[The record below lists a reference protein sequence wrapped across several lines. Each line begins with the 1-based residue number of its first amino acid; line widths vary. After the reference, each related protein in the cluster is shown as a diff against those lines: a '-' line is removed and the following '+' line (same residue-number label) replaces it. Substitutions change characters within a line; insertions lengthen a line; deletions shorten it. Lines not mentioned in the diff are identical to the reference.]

1 MNGSKFRAMLLL
13 VLTFA
18 AGTAAG
24 VAADRF
30 HLLPGT
36 ARAEETTASGEERRE
51 GRRERQTTIERFADD
66 LGLSAE
72 QRAEID
78 EILDHYRASVRF
90 LWSEVR
96 PRYRTVIDSARTQI
110 EAVLT
115 PEQVID
121 YRVLLEERSSR
132 REGNRDQGD
141 RAREGDEPT
150 REDSEDDDATSD
162 ATSR

>member
-1 MNGSKFRAMLLL
+1 MLLL

-36 ARAEETTASGEERRE
+36 ARAEETTAPGEERRE
-51 GRRERQTTIERFADD
+51 GRRERQTTIERFADE
-66 LGLSAE
+66 LGLTTE
-72 QRAEID
+72 QRVEID
-78 EILDHYRASVRF
+78 EILDHYRASLKF

-96 PRYRTVIDSARTQI
+96 PRYRTLIDSVRTQI

-115 PEQVID
+115 PEQVMD
-121 YRVLLEERSSR
+121 YRALLEERSSR
-132 REGNRDQGD
+132 REGSRDQGE
-141 RAREGDEPT
+141 RVREGDQ
-150 REDSEDDDATSD
+150 REDSEDDEARSD
-162 ATSR
+162 ATGR

>member
-1 MNGSKFRAMLLL
+1 MNGSRFRALLLL

-24 VAADRF
+24 VAADRL
-30 HLLPGT
+30 HLFPGT

-51 GRRERQTTIERFADD
+51 GRRERQTTIERFADE
-66 LGLSAE
+66 LGLTAP

-78 EILDHYRASVRF
+78 GILDHYRASLKF

-96 PRYRTVIDSARTQI
+96 PRYRTLIDSVRTQI

-121 YRVLLEERSSR
+121 YRALLEERSSR
-132 REGNRDQGD
+132 REGNRDQGE

-150 REDSEDDDATSD
+150 HEDSEDDDAKSD
-162 ATSR
+162 ATGR

>member
-1 MNGSKFRAMLLL
+1 MLLL

-36 ARAEETTASGEERRE
+36 ARAEEPTAPEEGERRE
-51 GRRERQTTIERFADD
+51 GRRERQTTIERFADE
-66 LGLSAE
+66 LSLTTE
-72 QRAEID
+72 QRVEID
-78 EILDHYRASVRF
+78 GILDHYRASLKF

-96 PRYRTVIDSARTQI
+96 PRYRTLIDSVRTQI

-115 PEQVID
+115 PEQVMD
-121 YRVLLEERSSR
+121 YRALLEERSSR
-132 REGNRDQGD
+132 REGSRDQGA
-141 RAREGDEPT
+141 RARDGDEPAQQ
-150 REDSEDDDATSD
+150 ESEDDDARRDGTG
-162 ATSR
+162 R